1 MDKLQ
6 DDQQLRKEKL
16 KAAKSLMQTK
26 VISNSLYLERL
37 YDFKNVEQE
46 MLANKRRLEENT
58 AETEALRQQR
68 QSLIYDEIALYRRL
82 SRETE
87 LTQQGLQAKL
97 DSSQYRLDHLSF
109 YAPVYGRIDD
119 LSIHTLGDFVEAG
132 KTFMRIVL
140 GSGGLIV
147 EAFFDNRD
155 IGFLEKGQRA
165 YVKFSAFP
173 HERYGV
179 VYGTVMNVGAT
190 TRRDQ
195 EI

>member
-1 MDKLQ
+1 
-6 DDQQLRKEKL
+6 
-16 KAAKSLMQTK
+16 MQTK

-147 EAFFDNRD
+147 EAFL
-155 IGFLEKGQRA
+155 II
-165 YVKFSAFP
+165 
-173 HERYGV
+173 
-179 VYGTVMNVGAT
+179 
-190 TRRDQ
+190 
-195 EI
+195 EILVF

>member
-1 MDKLQ
+1 
-6 DDQQLRKEKL
+6 
-16 KAAKSLMQTK
+16 MQTK

-68 QSLIYDEIALYRRL
+68 QSLIYDETALYRRL

-87 LTQQGLQAKL
+87 LTQQGLKAKL

-132 KTFMRIVL
+132 KTLMRIVL

-147 EAFFDNRD
+147 ETFFDNRD